1 MGPSAHSAVL
11 VDPATFRSE
20 RAMSHAEFSGIA
32 IDSPEALAR
41 AVALVMVIDTELDPA
56 EVAVLDT
63 LDAFGRI
70 GLSRSR
76 FMQVA
81 RDFCGDL
88 RHRMGDADWL
98 SLADTGLIDEC
109 LRGVRSR
116 DKRLLVARL
125 AAGVIAADGRV
136 RDIERMVYVHML
148 LRWGLSQREV
158 SAAIRADALAA

>member
-1 MGPSAHSAVL
+1 MHREELSTV
-11 VDPATFRSE
+11 
-20 RAMSHAEFSGIA
+20 A

-56 EVAVLDT
+56 EVEVLDS

-70 GLSRSR
+70 GLGRSR
-76 FMQVA
+76 FMHVA
-81 RDFCGDL
+81 RDFCGEL
-88 RHRMGDADWL
+88 RHRMGDSEWL

-109 LRGVRSR
+109 LRGVRAR

-136 RDIERMVYVHML
+136 RDIERMVYLHML

-158 SAAIRADALAA
+158 SAAIRADALPA